1 MGFYP
6 KPVLDLINP
15 TSEKVVVNAGFS
27 DPIAKVGK

>member
-1 MGFYP
+1 
-6 KPVLDLINP
+6 LINP